1 MSNYEIKII
10 TISSLQVCDLMLIFL
25 CRLANTIE
33 LELKMF
39 PHERKLQ
46 QIQQQRLMVEQFRRE
61 ASINRISVS
70 QVGGVGQG

>member
-1 MSNYEIKII
+1 MQLKLSQSVLYK
-10 TISSLQVCDLMLIFL
+10 CDLISIFISL
-25 CRLANTIE
+25 HCRLANTIE

-70 QVGGVGQG
+70 QVGGGGQG